1 MSQILEVPD
10 RNSFIESGYYQL
22 AREWNGVEP
31 KWPDDPPSRPDM
43 LTLIGK
49 NGHTTQYVVSSTR
62 AVIIGHEKTSTGNST
77 GFICAGDDR
86 QKATYVLGGGK
97 VQPDYDGAS
106 SDRIGEHGQNESVRN
121 CVMNEIREELDIT
134 LTPPNFFLYGL
145 RPITE
150 RSAEGIETQKCVEGS
165 MVVDACFIA
174 YAPQDLDYFGGQKG
188 ETRVR
193 HLKSGGELLRH
204 FPQAVRDREKILQP
218 LIETH
223 RIALAM
229 GILTIRDVFG
239 SKLPEEIASL
249 IEQSEQIA
257 RTTFDH
263 SRFARG
269 FMRVIQ
275 EAPWHFA
282 P

>member
-1 MSQILEVPD
+1 MAQILEVTNLKPLV
-10 RNSFIESGYYQL
+10 ESGYYQL
-22 AREWNGVEP
+22 AREWNGIAP
-31 KWPDDPPSRPDM
+31 KWPDDPPAKPDM

-62 AVIIGHEKTSTGNST
+62 AVIIGAEKTSSGIRA
-77 GFICAGDDR
+77 GYICAGDDR
-86 QKATYVLGGGK
+86 QKAAFALGGGK

-106 SDRIGEHGQNESVRN
+106 SDRIGQNGQNESVRN

-134 LTPPNFFLYGL
+134 LSPENFFLYGL

-150 RSAEGIETQKCVEGS
+150 RNAEGVETQKCVEGG

-174 YAPQDLDYFGGQKG
+174 YTPQTLDYFGGQKG

-204 FPQAVRDREKILQP
+204 IPQAVRDREKILQP

-229 GILTIRDVFG
+229 GILTIKDIFG
-239 SKLPEEIASL
+239 DRLPKEIASL

-263 SRFARG
+263 SRFARS

-275 EAPWHFA
+275 EAPWHFSS
-282 P
+282 